1 MFDLGYRNRMPRQ
14 SYSAASLAR
23 STGHQ
28 NADRRQLGTPQ
39 TDRSPQHRGVQPY
52 VAYAACGVLETA
64 ALNITDIDPTVR
76 NSLLHLAQAI
86 AKDVDE
92 ELGTASRPPPAADR
106 GARPELGAR

>member
-14 SYSAASLAR
+14 STQQHHWHDRQDTKTLTDASWAL
-23 STGHQ
+23 
-28 NADRRQLGTPQ
+28 RRL
-39 TDRSPQHRGVQPY
+39 TDHRRHRGVQPY

-92 ELGTASRPPPAADR
+92 ELAHGQQATARR
-106 GARPELGAR
+106 